1 MKYLGGGASFYRAII
16 SRAREILNNKIRTT
30 RPIMTQD
37 YIRDVKAKRA
47 VRGGGGDQLFLSPL
61 KLSVH
66 LDPAL
71 TRKSLTLLINE
82 EFSN

>member
-37 YIRDVKAKRA
+37 YIRDVKARRA
-47 VRGGGGDQLFLSPL
+47 VRGGGS
-61 KLSVH
+61 
-66 LDPAL
+66 AI
-71 TRKSLTLLINE
+71 SLASEIVGSLRSCPHSEVSDAINQ
-82 EFSN
+82 